1 MKKLAIYTISIIL
14 IIGAGIFSWLN
25 FFPEH
30 ALKTII
36 KSERSNAGLKTFSI
50 DVDGMKIKYLTGG
63 QGETLLLIH
72 GFGANKDNWTRVAK
86 HLTPHFKVIALDLV
100 GFGESARPKGIK
112 YSITEQMERVRT
124 FTDILNLK
132 SFHIGG
138 SSMGGNISAVFAANH
153 PGYIKSLW
161 LIAPSG
167 VSVAKKSELF
177 YLVKKG
183 KNPLIAKNKEEY
195 NKLLDFVFYKKPFIP
210 SPLLNAF
217 AKEAVKNR
225 SINEIVFDEFK
236 EDPIAIEKALK
247 ESEIPTLVI
256 WGKEDRVLHY
266 SGAKILG
273 ENLKNVTVELYEK
286 TGHLPMIE
294 KPEESA
300 KSYLKFHKI
309 NE

>member
-1 MKKLAIYTISIIL
+1 MRKIAIYLIFIIISVIVGL
-14 IIGAGIFSWLN
+14 YSWMV
-25 FFPEH
+25 FFPDH
-30 ALKTII
+30 AKNTII
-36 KSERSNAGLKTFSI
+36 EMERDNAGLKPYDI
-50 DVDGMKIKYLTGG
+50 KVNGMKIKYLTGG

-86 HLTPHFKVIALDLV
+86 YLTPHFKVIALDLV

-161 LIAPSG
+161 LLAPSG
-167 VSVAKKSELF
+167 VLTSEKSELMS
-177 YLVKKG
+177 LVKKG
-183 KNPLIAKNKEEY
+183 KNPLIAKDKKGY
-195 NKLLDFVFYKKPFIP
+195 NELLEFVFYKKPFIP
-210 SPLLNAF
+210 APILDSF
-217 AKEAVKNR
+217 AKEATKN
-225 SINEIVFDEFK
+225 SPLNEIVYKAFK
-236 EDPIAIEKALK
+236 TNPIAIEKALK
-247 ESEIPTLVI
+247 KSKIPTLII

-273 ENLKNVTVELYEK
+273 ENLINSTVELYEK

-294 KPEESA
+294 KPKKSA
-300 KSYLKFHKI
+300 KSYLKFHKFK
-309 NE
+309 